1 MYFGCAQMKRRHLDA
16 MGVKWRW
23 SGDRVII
30 EPEEVKKLVRIFR
43 ARQGKKIMSRQ
54 KAERLDQYYRQAQR
68 KAGFQE

>member
-1 MYFGCAQMKRRHLDA
+1 